1 MHCLPDLDTRKQIRE
16 KFNNEVDSEVDCT
29 KFDYLGMV
37 VDTKSGDEAELT
49 MKSYIEE
56 VIKEHNAKG
65 TAATPAADDLFKVDD
80 ESEIQS
86 LPLTRLSLRRR
97 RPGDILMG

>member
-1 MHCLPDLDTRKQIRE
+1 MCITNTFIASLT
-16 KFNNEVDSEVDCT
+16 SEVDCT

-56 VIKEHNAKG
+56 VVKEHSAEG
-65 TAATPAADDLFKVDD
+65 FAATPAADDLFKVDD
-80 ESEIQS
+80 ESR
-86 LPLTRLSLRRR
+86 RLVKAAAERFHRGVAQL
-97 RPGDILMG
+97 